1 MFRWMMEVPAITAD
15 PAELFKENDEERQAV
30 LLDELERQEKAQRSA
45 WANIITAPGFVALKF
60 VQRTEYPMTLIL
72 HPSSRQGIDWQ
83 LSRFGWE
90 NGEAYG
96 HGDFYSSDLN
106 ALYKELMEYAYDG
119 VTVEACYLPDR
130 LSNAGSA

>member
-1 MFRWMMEVPAITAD
+1 MFRWMMEVPAITTD

-45 WANIITAPGFVALKF
+45 WANIITALALKF

-83 LSRFGWE
+83 LSRFGWKT
-90 NGEAYG
+90 GEAYG
-96 HGDFYSSDLN
+96 HGDFCSSNLE
-106 ALYKELMEYAYDG
+106 ALYKELMEYAYG
-119 VTVEACYLPDR
+119 GATVEACCLPV
-130 LSNAGSA
+130 